1 MKKSVFIFRRDLRLD
16 DNTGLINACKNSN
29 EVLPIFIFTPE
40 QINPLINK
48 YFSNN
53 SVQFLVESLDD
64 LNIEL
69 KKLKSR
75 LFIFYGDY
83 SDILKKIK
91 KEYDYDSIYV
101 NEDYTPYSIKRDNK
115 IKLLCDEMN
124 VSFNSYHD
132 ITLLKMSQGLNDDNQ
147 QYKVFTP
154 FYKNALRFPVNKPDT
169 YKCKKFVNSSLKI
182 SNEYQ
187 NDIHQFYKKNK
198 NILVNGGRKNGLI
211 KLKSLVN
218 FKKYGINRDFPY
230 VNTTHI
236 SAMNKY
242 GCISIREV
250 YWKIKSLKIEP
261 LLRQLY
267 WRDFYYRI
275 SYYYPWVLQGK
286 SFKKNY
292 DKIKWKTNKKFLEK
306 WKEGKTGYP
315 MVDAGMRQMNT
326 TGWMHNRLRMIVSN
340 FLIKDLFIDWRE
352 GERYFAKTLYDYD
365 PSQNNGGWQ
374 WSSGSGTDAQ
384 PFFRTFNPWLQS
396 EKYDKEC
403 EYIKKWVPE
412 LRNIPNKHIHKW
424 YDYHKNHDVNY
435 PAPIVD
441 HKYAV
446 QKTLSKYKEYLN

>member
-1 MKKSVFIFRRDLRLD
+1 MKKSVFIFRRDFRLF
-16 DNTGLINACKNSN
+16 DNTGLINACKKSD

-40 QINPLINK
+40 QINPMINK

-64 LNIEL
+64 LSLEL
-69 KKLKSR
+69 RKVKSK

-83 SDILKKIK
+83 LDILKKIK
-91 KEYDYDSIYV
+91 EEYDFDSIYV
-101 NEDYTPYSIKRDNK
+101 NEDYTPYSVKRDDK
-115 IKLLCDEMN
+115 IKSLCDEMN
-124 VSFNSYHD
+124 ISFNSYHD
-132 ITLLKMSQGLNDDNQ
+132 ITLLPMSIGLNDENQ

-154 FYKNALRFPVNKPDT
+154 FYKNALRYPINKPDG
-169 YKCKKFVNSSLKI
+169 YKCKKFVKSIFKI
-182 SNEYQ
+182 SSEFKE
-187 NDIHQFYKKNK
+187 DIHNFYKKNNK
-198 NILVNGGRKNGLI
+198 ILVHGGRQNGLL
-211 KLKSLVN
+211 KLKRLVN
-218 FKKYGINRDFPY
+218 FKKYGINRDYPS

-275 SYYYPWVLQGK
+275 SFYYPRVLQGK
-286 SFKKNY
+286 SFKSKY
-292 DKIKWKTNKKFLEK
+292 DNIKWKTNKKMLQK

-340 FLIKDLFIDWRE
+340 FLVKNLFIDWRE
-352 GERYFAKTLYDYD
+352 GERYFAQTLYDYD

-396 EKYDKEC
+396 EKYDKYC
-403 EYIKKWVPE
+403 DYIKTWVPE
-412 LRNIPNKHIHKW
+412 LRDISNKHIHKW
-424 YDYHKNHDVNY
+424 HSYHKEYDIDY
-435 PAPIVD
+435 PSPIVD
-441 HKYAV
+441 HRNAV
-446 QKTLSKYKEYLN
+446 TRSLSKYKEYL